1 MSDSKNTSSAG
12 QEEMNERTS
21 EPCPIPVKIVRKVEE
36 EPVRV
41 TDRRFWV
48 QPEAGVDTEQQYSF
62 KPSYVEQ
69 LETQVKESQKKLEET
84 LNRYREF
91 QADSGA
97 ELQRSK
103 DRIQKE
109 YNRRLSQARADVA
122 GKFIDVLE
130 NFDRALAAAE
140 SAPSLEKLLQGVQLI
155 HSQFT
160 STLAELG
167 VHEIQLAG
175 NEFNPEVA
183 EAIGVVAVDE
193 EDQDQKV
200 LEVVSKGYRI
210 EDILLRPARVKIG
223 RCSSVSES
231 STGNA

>member
-109 YNRRLSQARADVA
+109 YNRRLGQARADVA

-183 EAIGVVAVDE
+183 EAIGVVDVEE

-210 EDILLRPARVKIG
+210 EDILLRPARV
-223 RCSSVSES
+223 
-231 STGNA
+231 TAAN

>member
-48 QPEAGVDTEQQYSF
+48 QPEAGAEQQYSF

-167 VHEIQLAG
+167 VREIQLAG

-223 RCSSVSES
+223 RCSSASES